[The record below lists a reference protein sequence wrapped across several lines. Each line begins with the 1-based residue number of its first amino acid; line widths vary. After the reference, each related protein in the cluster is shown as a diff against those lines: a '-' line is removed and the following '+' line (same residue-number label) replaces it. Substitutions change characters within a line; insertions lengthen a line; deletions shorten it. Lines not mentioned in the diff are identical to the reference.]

1 LQTEPCSCSKCSHQ
15 EIFQMRPRVHLPPV
29 ERYDLSRSP
38 FSQKPTKRDVAAL
51 LGESVND
58 LKTLSLP
65 AFKEEFVVRRQQK
78 TGKQQKLRDLVYPV
92 SRLRRIHER
101 LKFYL
106 NKVKQPSYLF
116 SPRKNRSQRDNAAVH
131 LDQDQYLTLDLKQFY
146 PSTTASM
153 VRKWFEVELGMYADV
168 ARLLTDLSTID
179 DKVSF
184 GSPLTPVLCTLV
196 HRRMFDRI
204 ADVCAMHGLRY
215 SLWVDDVTVSGK
227 VIPGTVLEEIRAIV
241 RDCGLKSHK
250 IKFRSGKRPVYITG
264 VGVVGRN
271 LVTQNT
277 LNLKIKQLW
286 DEYYCS
292 ETDTEREICMQS
304 LLSSLGT
311 SRYIVGARTK
321 AGKILS
327 DQMNSLRQKK
337 AKMHKRSTAQS
348 FRILETRTAMAADN
362 GLGEAPF

>member
-1 LQTEPCSCSKCSHQ
+1 
-15 EIFQMRPRVHLPPV
+15 MRPKVHPPGI

-38 FSQKPTKRDVAAL
+38 FSQKPTKRDVGIL
-51 LGESVND
+51 LGESVNN

-78 TGKQQKLRDLVYPV
+78 TGKKQKLRDLIYPV

-101 LKFYL
+101 LKFHL

-116 SPRKNRSQRDNAAVH
+116 SPRKNRSQRDNAALH

-153 VRKWFEVELGMYADV
+153 VRRWFEVELGMYADV

-196 HRRMFDRI
+196 HRHMFDLI
-204 ADVCAMHGLRY
+204 ADVCARYTLRY
-215 SLWVDDVTVSGK
+215 SLWVDDVTISGK
-227 VIPGTVLEEIRAIV
+227 VIPGAVVEEIRAIV

-250 IKFRSGKRPVYITG
+250 IKFRSGKRPVFITG

-271 LVTQNT
+271 LVTQNA

-286 DEYYCS
+286 GEYNGS
-292 ETDTEREICMQS
+292 ETDLEKENCTQ
-304 LLSSLGT
+304 LLLANLGT
-311 SRYIVGARTK
+311 SRYIVGSKTR
-321 AGKILS
+321 AGQILS

-337 AKMHKRSTAQS
+337 AKIHKKATDQS
-348 FRILETRTAMAADN
+348 LKMLETKTVVSADDAH
-362 GLGEAPF
+362 GEAPF